1 MYIYIY
7 IWFIHYIYN
16 IWIHIYTYTV
26 KFLIFR
32 TLYFASGRFENA
44 LPAKLWISKS
54 YIWRVGGP
62 EMPCEPITKMAI
74 SRQIYSRKRFWLV
87 HSKALG
93 EIYNFGKTKIPWY
106 IEHANRRARKTLIFG
121 TSYISRIVLAR
132 MPCLRNSIFGNLIFG
147 KYLKN
152 DCPTK
157 FNFPILKYWLYMN
170 VVSMSYVCFC

>member
-1 MYIYIY
+1 MVNIYIHIYIYIDRYIYILNNICIYVHLSIIYIYIY
-7 IWFIHYIYN
+7 I
-16 IWIHIYTYTV
+16 YTV

-106 IEHANRRARKTLIFG
+106 IEHANRRARINLDIWNVLYFANRSGQNALPAKFHIWKP
-121 TSYISRIVLAR
+121 YIWKV
-132 MPCLRNSIFGNLIFG
+132 PQ
-147 KYLKN
+147 K
-152 DCPTK
+152 
-157 FNFPILKYWLYMN
+157 WLPHEI
-170 VVSMSYVCFC
+170 